1 MNILVTGGAG
11 FIGSNIVLG
20 LVAAGHR
27 SIVVLDDLTT
37 GSEAN
42 LAACREEVVL
52 RRGDVRDAGLVHDL
66 VMQADAV
73 FHLAAR
79 VGNVRS
85 LEAPVEDA
93 EVNVIGTRNVLH
105 AARKRPNLR
114 IVFSSSAAI
123 FGESRYVPV
132 DENHPTSPDSPY
144 GVSKLAG
151 ELDVLC
157 YAKAFG
163 LRAVCLRYFNVYG
176 RHQIFDAYG
185 NVIPIFVE
193 RLLRGEELVI
203 YGDGEQTRD
212 FVDVQDVVAANIA
225 ALAAE
230 QTGAFNI
237 GTGKPTTVNELA
249 RTLEVCLG
257 RKLDVRREPPRSGEV
272 RHSHASIDRARAVL
286 GYRPRVE
293 LEHGLRNYL
302 EWYAG
307 AKRVRRI

>member
-1 MNILVTGGAG
+1 MNIVVTGGAG
-11 FIGSNIVLG
+11 FIGSNVVLG

-27 SIVVLDDLTT
+27 SIVVLDNLST

-42 LAACREEVVL
+42 LAPCRDHIVL
-52 RRGDVRDAGLVHDL
+52 RRGDIRDPALVDEL

-85 LEAPVEDA
+85 LEAPIEDA
-93 EVNVIGTRNVLH
+93 EVNVIGTRNILH
-105 AARKRPNLR
+105 AARNRPKLR

-157 YAKAFG
+157 YAKALG

-212 FVDVQDVVAANIA
+212 FVNVQDVVAANVG
-225 ALAAE
+225 ALSAE

-237 GTGKPTTVNELA
+237 GTGKPTTINELV
-249 RTLEVCLG
+249 RTLGKCLG
-257 RKLDVRREPPRSGEV
+257 RTIGVRRENTRVGEV
-272 RHSHASIDRARAVL
+272 RHSHASIDRAAALL
-286 GYRPRVE
+286 GYQPRVE
-293 LEHGLRNYL
+293 LEDGLRDYL
-302 EWYAG
+302 DWYAA
-307 AKRVRRI
+307 AKRVQRS